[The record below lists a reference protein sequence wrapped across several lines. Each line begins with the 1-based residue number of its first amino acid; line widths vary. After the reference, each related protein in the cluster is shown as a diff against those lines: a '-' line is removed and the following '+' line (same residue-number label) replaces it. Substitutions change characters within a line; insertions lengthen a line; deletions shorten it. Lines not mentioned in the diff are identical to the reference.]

1 MKYSFLIVLIASV
14 FFMCFAN
21 HDKKNSI
28 SNSLA
33 NQSNANFD
41 NKVISNKMKISIGS
55 NTFTATLYENE
66 TTKALKAML
75 PITLN
80 MSELNGNEKYF
91 HLSTDLPTNTTNP
104 EIIHEGDLMLWGTN
118 SLVLFYK
125 TFSTSYKYTKIGH
138 IDNALGLASVVSSGS
153 VAIVFE
159 LE

>member
-1 MKYSFLIVLIASV
+1 
-14 FFMCFAN
+14 MCFAN

-28 SNSLA
+28 SNSHA
-33 NQSNANFD
+33 NESNANVD

-91 HLSTDLPTNTTNP
+91 HLSTDLPTNTTDP
-104 EIIHEGDLMLWGTN
+104 EIIQEGDLMLWGTN

-125 TFSTSYKYTKIGH
+125 TFSTSYKYTKIGR
-138 IDNALGLASVVSSGS
+138 IDNPLSLASVVGLGS
-153 VAIVFE
+153 VTIVFE

>member
-1 MKYSFLIVLIASV
+1 
-14 FFMCFAN
+14 MCFAN

-91 HLSTDLPTNTTNP
+91 HLSTDLPTNTTDP
-104 EIIHEGDLMLWGTN
+104 EIIQEGDLMLWGTN

-125 TFSTSYKYTKIGH
+125 TFSTSYKYTKIGR
-138 IDNALGLASVVSSGS
+138 IDNPLSLASVVGLGS
-153 VAIVFE
+153 VTIVFE

>member
-1 MKYSFLIVLIASV
+1 
-14 FFMCFAN
+14 MCFAN

-138 IDNALGLASVVSSGS
+138 IDNALGLASVVS
-153 VAIVFE
+153 
-159 LE
+159 

>member
-1 MKYSFLIVLIASV
+1 
-14 FFMCFAN
+14 MCFAN

-33 NQSNANFD
+33 NQSNTNFD

-125 TFSTSYKYTKIGH
+125 TFSTSYKYTKIGR
-138 IDNALGLASVVSSGS
+138 IDNPLSLASVVGSGS
-153 VAIVFE
+153 VNIVFE

>member
-1 MKYSFLIVLIASV
+1 
-14 FFMCFAN
+14 MCFAN
-21 HDKKNSI
+21 HDEKNSI
-28 SNSLA
+28 SNSHA
-33 NQSNANFD
+33 NESNANVD

-138 IDNALGLASVVSSGS
+138 IDNPLGLASVVGSGN
-153 VAIVFE
+153 VTIVFE

>member
-1 MKYSFLIVLIASV
+1 
-14 FFMCFAN
+14 MCFAN

-41 NKVISNKMKISIGS
+41 NKIISDKMKISIDS

-125 TFSTSYKYTKIGH
+125 TFSTSYKYTKIGR
-138 IDNALGLASVVSSGS
+138 IDNPLGLASVVGSGS
-153 VAIVFE
+153 VTIVFE

>member
-1 MKYSFLIVLIASV
+1 
-14 FFMCFAN
+14 
-21 HDKKNSI
+21 
-28 SNSLA
+28 
-33 NQSNANFD
+33 
-41 NKVISNKMKISIGS
+41 MKISIGS